1 MIDFFEKYT
10 IFKNKQHPYYYW
22 EAKKKQPI
30 AVSLSGD
37 LNLSAWKA
45 PAQHAQTGLGIAND
59 CFWCLEPSGLLS

>member
-10 IFKNKQHPYYYW
+10 IFKKNSTPTTIGKQ
-22 EAKKKQPI
+22 KKQPI